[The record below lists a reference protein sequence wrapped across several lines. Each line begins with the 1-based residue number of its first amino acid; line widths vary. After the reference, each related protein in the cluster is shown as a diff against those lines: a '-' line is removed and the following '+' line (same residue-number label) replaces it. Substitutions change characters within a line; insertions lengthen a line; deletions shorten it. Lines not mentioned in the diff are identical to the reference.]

1 MARELKV
8 EDIDDFDSLLRLYI
22 EHLGE
27 PHSNLEKLK
36 TQLKSHI
43 STGSRYVIGA
53 YSPTDEALGILIHQ
67 PENNRLPL
75 IFAKSVF
82 EVEKVLF
89 DMMFSK
95 FSETSP
101 TLSFESGYPTP
112 WISSELSE
120 YAVQCGF
127 TKHDRW
133 FMELLWADF
142 LAPPGLPDNPNLIP
156 FTESMIE
163 EITKLVFV
171 SVYGTIDQDLF
182 PFVYGS
188 YETTLRFHKQV
199 YAEEFGT
206 HKHSYSWVLKED
218 DESVG
223 VCFMTTQGSSSGGV
237 MHLAI
242 HPEHR
247 RRGLGRALL
256 VHSLH
261 NLFKIEPHLKKI
273 YLAVTVST
281 PTIALYES
289 VGFKKVNDSSTYVWK
304 KD

>member
-1 MARELKV
+1 MTRELKV
-8 EDIDDFDSLLRLYI
+8 EDIDDFDSLLRLYN

-27 PHSNLEKLK
+27 PSSNVEKLK
-36 TQLKSHI
+36 TQLQSHI
-43 STGSRYVIGA
+43 SSGSRYIIGS
-53 YSPTDEALGILIHQ
+53 YSRSDEALGILIHQ
-67 PENNRLPL
+67 PEKNRLPL
-75 IFAKSVF
+75 IFAKSDF
-82 EVEKVLF
+82 EVEKELF
-89 DMMFSK
+89 DKMFSK

-101 TLSFESGYPTP
+101 TLIFESGYPTP

-127 TKHDRW
+127 TKHDRR
-133 FMELLWADF
+133 FMELLWTDF
-142 LAPPGLPDNPNLIP
+142 LAPPDLTENPNLIP

-206 HKHSYSWVLKED
+206 HKHEYSWVLKEN

-256 VHSLH
+256 VHSIH
-261 NLFKIEPHLKKI
+261 NLFKVEPHLKKI
-273 YLAVTVST
+273 YLAVTVSNPAT
-281 PTIALYES
+281 ALYES

-304 KD
+304 S